1 MIITTTTPSKE
12 PLLFINIWNMDSIL
26 LYLTIVH
33 QLMVT
38 FSSIVT
44 ELRILAFAVGVKP
57 ESLVQF

>member
-1 MIITTTTPSKE
+1 MTITTTTPSKE
-12 PLLFINIWNMDSIL
+12 PLLFINIWNMNSIL
-26 LYLTIVH
+26 FYLTIVH

-44 ELRILAFAVGVKP
+44 ELRIFAFGVGVKP